1 MSYTAQEVLQFV
13 RDNDVKFARMAFCD
27 LVGTQKHFA
36 VMTDQLEAAFEHGV
50 AFETSS
56 LVGYSDMVKTDLL
69 LRPDPSTLKVLPW
82 RPQQG
87 RVVRFYCNISYLDG
101 TPFFCDARQILQRA
115 VDRCTQFELRCAVGT
130 ECEFY
135 LFRADENGD
144 PSRIPHDNGSYLDIN
159 PLDRGENI
167 RRQICFCLEDMGI
180 VPETSHHENG
190 PGQNEIDFQ
199 HSDVLSAADN
209 FLTFKTVVKAIAA
222 QNGLFASFMPKPIPE
237 KFGNGLH
244 VNFSLYRDGRN
255 LFWGTTPED
264 LLISQQFIAGVLE
277 RAAEMTAFLN
287 TTANSYERLGLLEA
301 PRFVSWSQENRSQL
315 IIRIPSFAKE
325 NSRLELRSPDP
336 VVNPYFAFALVL
348 HAGLDGIEGKYP
360 ICDAL
365 NMDLDKADKNVIENV
380 RKLPDSLGK
389 ALELAYGSDFVR
401 RVLGDEIVD
410 RYCAIKMQEAQ
421 EYENAP
427 DKDRFNSS
435 RYFPVL

>member
-1 MSYTAQEVLQFV
+1 MSYTTKDVLRFV
-13 RDNDVKFARMAFCD
+13 RENDVKFARLAFCD
-27 LVGTQKHFA
+27 LVGTQKHFSIMA
-36 VMTDQLEAAFEHGV
+36 DRLELAFERGV

-69 LRPDPSTLKVLPW
+69 LRPDPATLKVLPW

-87 RVVRFYCNISYLDG
+87 RVVRFYCNISYRG

-115 VDRCTQFELRCAVGT
+115 VDRCTQFGLRCAVGT

-167 RRQICFCLEDMGI
+167 RLQICFCLEDMGI

-287 TTANSYERLGLLEA
+287 TTANSYSGLACLKRPA
-301 PRFVSWSQENRSQL
+301 SSRGRRKTARSSSSASL
-315 IIRIPSFAKE
+315 VRKGKFPARAAF
-325 NSRLELRSPDP
+325 PDP

-365 NMDLDKADKNVIENV
+365 NMDLDKADKNVTENV